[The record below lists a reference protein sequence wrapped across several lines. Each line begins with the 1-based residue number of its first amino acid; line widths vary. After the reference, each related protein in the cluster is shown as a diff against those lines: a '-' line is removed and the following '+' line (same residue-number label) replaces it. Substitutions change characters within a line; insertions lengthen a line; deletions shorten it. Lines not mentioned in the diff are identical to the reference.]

1 MNRCIVLIALLTL
14 TSTAVAHGK
23 HVHGEARLEIAIDKE
38 SVELALEMPLDS
50 AVGFEHA
57 PKDAQQKAALEDAV
71 RRLGD
76 AGALWR
82 LTAQAGCTLK
92 SARVETPQFGA
103 DGHADLDADY
113 VFQCAHP
120 GALKSIETTLFKAF
134 PRLHRIESQWV
145 GPAGQGARTL
155 TPKQPALKW

>member
-1 MNRCIVLIALLTL
+1 MTRCIVLIALLAL
-14 TSTAVAHGK
+14 TSTAFAHGK

-57 PKDAQQKAALEDAV
+57 PKDAQQKAALDDAL
-71 RRLGD
+71 RRLGE

-82 LTAQAGCTLK
+82 LSSQAGCTLK
-92 SARVETPQFGA
+92 SAQVETPQFGA

-113 VFQCAHP
+113 VFLCARP
-120 GALKSIETTLFKAF
+120 GELKSIETTLFKAY

-145 GPAGQGARTL
+145 GPTGQGMRTL

>member
-1 MNRCIVLIALLTL
+1 MTRCIVLIALLAL
-14 TSTAVAHGK
+14 TSTAFAHGK

-57 PKDAQQKAALEDAV
+57 PKDAQQKAALDDAL
-71 RRLGD
+71 RRLGE
-76 AGALWR
+76 AGAWR
-82 LTAQAGCTLK
+82 LSAQAGCTLK
-92 SARVETPQFGA
+92 SARVEAPQFGA

-113 VFQCAHP
+113 VFLCTHP
-120 GALKSIETTLFKAF
+120 GELKSIETTLFKAF